1 MLFDRLKN
9 IGRSYVNDWLGNR
22 DEDLDADVE
31 RILREYRRKMGADF
45 TEHAHQEDFRQEPA
59 FNTKEISYY
68 QTLELEPGASFEQ
81 VKESYRRLMKK
92 YHPDRFPNDPKRQ
105 KTAVELT
112 QKINVAYTYF
122 KKKQESQSR

>member
-9 IGRSYVNDWLGNR
+9 IGRSYVNDWLRN
-22 DEDLDADVE
+22 DDVDLDAEVE
-31 RILREYRRKMGADF
+31 KILRQQRRQAEQDAYD
-45 TEHAHQEDFRQEPA
+45 ESAFREERFDEEPL
-59 FNTKEISYY
+59 FNSKEREYY
-68 QTLELEPGASFEQ
+68 QTLEVEPGASFTEIR
-81 VKESYRRLMKK
+81 KSYKNLMKK

-122 KKKQESQSR
+122 KKKHES